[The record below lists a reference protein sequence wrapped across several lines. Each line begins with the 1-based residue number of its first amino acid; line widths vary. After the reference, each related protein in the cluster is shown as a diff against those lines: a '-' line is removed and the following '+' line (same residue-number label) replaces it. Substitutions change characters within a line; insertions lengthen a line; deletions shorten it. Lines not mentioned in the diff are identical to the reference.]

1 MLSKTNLFISVVL
14 TLFIHGCSNEYKQ
27 EVLKKELKEEFNE
40 LTKQMPEESA
50 IKVIEVSAENFKV
63 TENIIPD
70 NEQIK
75 RIKILGAPLDDVI
88 ALLSEATNQNIIFQ
102 TQSSLLNTNNQYN
115 NSQYNN
121 NRYGNQINNNNQ
133 LNNNN
138 NQINNN
144 NPAYDVNLDI
154 GNQETGTANVFLSA
168 SDIGFG
174 KLLQKTVGDKLSINY
189 EDDTYYLGYVKTV
202 TLKIPSISELALQM
216 KNTLVSL
223 GAINVVQDTVTSTVT
238 FSAREKEYQDIMKY
252 LTILRNNLYV
262 IEYDIA
268 IYDVLLNDNYNLG
281 IDWSLMPTGAR
292 KLEFTS
298 TTSSSFGAAGAA
310 DTSAM
315 FGTLLNNKYFSAAM
329 IGEALTKFGT
339 VESIQKPKLLGIA
352 GTNVT
357 LIDGQSEQYISGLTS
372 TAVGDTGIQTTT
384 QNATAQSGLQI
395 TLNSN
400 IMDGTVITNI
410 NLIVNDIVGYSDFS
424 VGDTSYTQPKV
435 RTKTINNNIR
445 VQPGVPIVISG
456 LFRHKNDKGYKGIP
470 GVAETSARIVGGSEY
485 TSMSKSEM
493 VIIVTPRVIKYVMK

>member
-1 MLSKTNLFISVVL
+1 MLGKT
-14 TLFIHGCSNEYKQ
+14 TLFIFLISVLFLQACSNEYKK
-27 EVLKKELKEEFNE
+27 EVLKKELKKEFND
-40 LTKQMPEESA
+40 LTKKVPEEAA
-50 IKVIEVSAENFKV
+50 ITIIEVSAENFKIAK
-63 TENIIPD
+63 NIIPD

-88 ALLSEATNQNIIFQ
+88 ALLSEATDQDIIFQ
-102 TQSSLLNTNNQYN
+102 TQSTTTESSTGVGGRYRDDRQTSSRLVDTTYDNN
-115 NSQYNN
+115 
-121 NRYGNQINNNNQ
+121 
-133 LNNNN
+133 LE
-138 NQINNN
+138 
-144 NPAYDVNLDI
+144 I

-168 SDIGFG
+168 SNIGFG
-174 KLLQKTVGDKLSINY
+174 KLLKKTVGDKLSINY
-189 EDDTYYLGYVKTV
+189 DDGTYYLGYVKTV
-202 TLKIPSISELALQM
+202 TLKIPSITELASQL
-216 KNTLVSL
+216 KNTLTTL
-223 GAINVVQDTVTSTVT
+223 GAINVVQDSVTSTVT

-268 IYDVLLNDNYNLG
+268 IYEVDLNDIYNLG
-281 IDWSLMPTGAR
+281 IDWSLVPTGS
-292 KLEFTS
+292 KNIEFAS
-298 TTSSSFGAAGAA
+298 QTSSSFGAAGAA
-310 DTSAM
+310 AGASAV
-315 FGTLLNNKYFSAAM
+315 FGTLLNNKYFSASM

-352 GTNVT
+352 GTDVT
-357 LIDGQSEQYISGLTS
+357 LIDGQSEHYISGLVT

-410 NLIVNDIVGYSDFS
+410 NLVVNDIVGYSDFS
-424 VGDTSYTQPKV
+424 VGDTSFTQPKV
-435 RTKTINNNIR
+435 RTKTITNNIR

-456 LFRHKNDKGYKGIP
+456 LFRHKKDKGYKGIP
-470 GVAETSARIVGGSEY
+470 GLAQTDARILGGSEY

>member
-1 MLSKTNLFISVVL
+1 MY
-14 TLFIHGCSNEYKQ
+14 GCSNEYKK
-27 EVLKKELKEEFNE
+27 EVLKKELKQEFND
-40 LTKQMPEESA
+40 LTKQVPAESA

-63 TENIIPD
+63 RKNIIPD

-88 ALLSEATNQNIIFQ
+88 ALLSEATNQDIIFQ
-102 TQSSLLNTNNQYN
+102 TQSPVTQSGINNQYTNNTNNT
-115 NSQYNN
+115 N
-121 NRYGNQINNNNQ
+121 NRYQYNTNNTNNTT
-133 LNNNN
+133 N
-138 NQINNN
+138 
-144 NPAYDVNLDI
+144 DTNLDV

-168 SDIGFG
+168 SNIGFG
-174 KLLQKTVGDKLSINY
+174 KLLQKTVGEKLSINY
-189 EDDTYYLGYVKTV
+189 DDGTYYLGYVKTV
-202 TLKIPSISELALQM
+202 TLKIPSITELASQL
-216 KNTLVSL
+216 KGTLSTL
-223 GAINVVQDTVTSTVT
+223 GALNVVLDNVTSTVT

-268 IYDVLLNDNYNLG
+268 IYDVALNDNYNLG
-281 IDWSLMPTGAR
+281 VDWSLIPTGAR
-292 KLEFTS
+292 NLEFTS
-298 TTSSSFGAAGAA
+298 TASSTFGAAGAVA
-310 DTSAM
+310 TSAV
-315 FGTLLNNKYFSAAM
+315 FGTLLNNKYFSASM

-352 GTNVT
+352 GTDVT
-357 LIDGQSEQYISGLTS
+357 LIDGQSEQYISGLTT

-410 NLIVNDIVGYSDFS
+410 DLIVNDIVGYSDFS

-435 RTKTINNNIR
+435 RTKTISNNIR

-470 GVAETSARIVGGSEY
+470 GLAATDARILGGSEY
-485 TSMSKSEM
+485 KSMSKSEM

>member
-1 MLSKTNLFISVVL
+1 MLNKARLLILVTL
-14 TLFIHGCSNEYKQ
+14 TLLINGCSNEYKN
-27 EVLKKELKEEFNE
+27 EVLKEELKQEFND
-40 LTKQMPEESA
+40 LTAPVSEESA
-50 IKVIEVSAENFKV
+50 IKIIEVSAENFQV
-63 TENIIPD
+63 TENVIPD
-70 NEQIK
+70 NEQIT
-75 RIKILGAPLDDVI
+75 RIKVLGAPLDDVI
-88 ALLSEATNQNIIFQ
+88 ALLSEATDQDIIFQ
-102 TQSSLLNTNNQYN
+102 TQSSTTDPTTNQYNSRYNNQTNNRYPINNQYTNQTNNQYN
-115 NSQYNN
+115 N
-121 NRYGNQINNNNQ
+121 
-133 LNNNN
+133 
-138 NQINNN
+138 
-144 NPAYDVNLDI
+144 NPTYDVNLEV

-168 SDIGFG
+168 SNIGFG

-189 EDDTYYLGYVKTV
+189 DDGTYYLGYVKTV
-202 TLKIPSISELALQM
+202 TLKIPSISELAPQM
-216 KNTLVSL
+216 KNTLLSL

-238 FSAREKEYQDIMKY
+238 FSAKEKEYQDIMNY

-281 IDWSLMPTGAR
+281 IDWSLIPTGAR
-292 KLEFTS
+292 ELEFTS
-298 TTSSSFGAAGAA
+298 TTSSSFGAAGAV
-310 DTSAM
+310 DTSAV
-315 FGTLLNNKYFSAAM
+315 FGTLLNNKYFSASM
-329 IGEALTKFGT
+329 IGEALTKFGS

-352 GTNVT
+352 GTDVT

-410 NLIVNDIVGYSDFS
+410 SLIVNDIVGYSDFS

-470 GVAETSARIVGGSEY
+470 GVAETNARILGGSEY

>member
-1 MLSKTNLFISVVL
+1 MLNKTNLFILVVIAL
-14 TLFIHGCSNEYKQ
+14 LINGCSNEYKK
-27 EVLKKELKEEFNE
+27 EVLKKELKQEFND
-40 LTKQMPEESA
+40 LTKQVPEESA
-50 IKVIEVSAENFKV
+50 VKVIEVSAENFQV

-70 NEQIK
+70 NEKIK

-88 ALLSEATNQNIIFQ
+88 ALLSEATDQDIIFQ
-102 TQSSLLNTNNQYN
+102 TQSPTAQTGINNQYN
-115 NSQYNN
+115 QYNS
-121 NRYGNQINNNNQ
+121 NNQ
-133 LNNNN
+133 YSANYRYQNNTTRNATDN
-138 NQINNN
+138 TT
-144 NPAYDVNLDI
+144 YDGNLQV

-189 EDDTYYLGYVKTV
+189 NDGTYYLGYVKTV
-202 TLKIPSISELALQM
+202 TLKIPSITELASQM
-216 KNTLVSL
+216 KNTLTSL
-223 GAINVVQDTVTSTVT
+223 GAISVVQDTVTSTVT

-281 IDWSLMPTGAR
+281 IDWSLIPTGAK

-298 TTSSSFGAAGAA
+298 STSSSFGAAGAV

-352 GTNVT
+352 GTDVT
-357 LIDGQSEQYISGLTS
+357 LIDGQSEQYISGLVT

-410 NLIVNDIVGYSDFS
+410 DLKVNDIVGYSDFS
-424 VGDTSYTQPKV
+424 VGDTSFTQPKV
-435 RTKTINNNIR
+435 RTKTISNNIR

-456 LFRHKNDKGYKGIP
+456 LFRHKKDKGYKGIP
-470 GVAETSARIVGGSEY
+470 GVAATEARLLGGSEY

>member
-1 MLSKTNLFISVVL
+1 MLNKTNLLILVL
-14 TLFIHGCSNEYKQ
+14 LIFFIHGCSSEYKN
-27 EVLKKELKEEFNE
+27 EVLKEELREEFKD
-40 LTKQMPEESA
+40 LTAPIPQESA
-50 IKVIEVSAENFKV
+50 IKVIEVSAENFQV

-75 RIKILGAPLDDVI
+75 RIKVLGAPLDDVI
-88 ALLSEATNQNIIFQ
+88 ALLSEATNQDIIFQ
-102 TQSSLLNTNNQYN
+102 TQSPTAQTGINNQYN
-115 NSQYNN
+115 MNTGINNQYTAN
-121 NRYGNQINNNNQ
+121 NRYQNNTTNNTT
-133 LNNNN
+133 NDN
-138 NQINNN
+138 
-144 NPAYDVNLDI
+144 NLDV

-189 EDDTYYLGYVKTV
+189 EDGTYYLGYVKTV
-202 TLKIPSISELALQM
+202 TLKIPSISELAPQM
-216 KNTLVSL
+216 KNTLTSL
-223 GAINVVQDTVTSTVT
+223 GAISVVQDTVTSTVT

-281 IDWSLMPTGAR
+281 IDWSLIPTGAR
-292 KLEFTS
+292 ELEFTS
-298 TTSSSFGAAGAA
+298 TTSSSFGAAGTV
-310 DTSAM
+310 DTSAV
-315 FGTLLNNKYFSAAM
+315 FGAILNNKYFSASM
-329 IGEALTKFGT
+329 IGEALTKFGS

-352 GTNVT
+352 GTDVT

-410 NLIVNDIVGYSDFS
+410 SLIVNDIVGYSDFS

-470 GVAETSARIVGGSEY
+470 GVADTSARIIGGSEY
-485 TSMSKSEM
+485 TSMAKSEM

>member
-1 MLSKTNLFISVVL
+1 MLNRACLLILVAL
-14 TLFIHGCSNEYKQ
+14 TLLINGCSNEYKN
-27 EVLKKELKEEFNE
+27 EVLKEELKQEFND
-40 LTKQMPEESA
+40 LTAPVPQESA
-50 IKVIEVSAENFKV
+50 IKVIEVSAENFQV

-75 RIKILGAPLDDVI
+75 RIKVLGAPLDDVI
-88 ALLSEATNQNIIFQ
+88 ALLSEATNQDIIFQ
-102 TQSSLLNTNNQYN
+102 TQSSTTDTTINQYN
-115 NSQYNN
+115 NRYNNPIN
-121 NRYGNQINNNNQ
+121 NRYNNQ
-133 LNNNN
+133 AN
-138 NQINNN
+138 NQYANQANPYNND
-144 NPAYDVNLDI
+144 PAYDVNLQV
-154 GNQETGTANVFLSA
+154 GNQDTGTANVFLSA

-189 EDDTYYLGYVKTV
+189 DDGTYYLGYVKTV
-202 TLKIPSISELALQM
+202 TLKIPSISELAPQM
-216 KNTLVSL
+216 KNTLLSL

-238 FSAREKEYQDIMKY
+238 FSAKEKEYQDIMKY

-281 IDWSLMPTGAR
+281 IDWSLIPTGAR
-292 KLEFTS
+292 ELEFTS
-298 TTSSSFGAAGAA
+298 TTSSSFGAAGAV
-310 DTSAM
+310 DTSAV
-315 FGTLLNNKYFSAAM
+315 FGTLLNNKYFSASM
-329 IGEALTKFGT
+329 IGEALTKFGS

-352 GTNVT
+352 GTDVT

-410 NLIVNDIVGYSDFS
+410 SLIVNDIVGYSDFS

-445 VQPGVPIVISG
+445 VEPGVPIVISG

-470 GVAETSARIVGGSEY
+470 GVAETNARILGGSEY